1 MEWLGTAIL
10 FNGFFNGFG
19 IPQPLCTIVFDGRP
33 PSSAKGC
40 DNHMLSFRSRWGE
53 GEIFPIYYNCHFSGV
68 GGRAIL
74 VLLLL
79 EMYFIQPSQF
89 RSFFSDISMR
99 SDTAVF
105 VKAFSFLRLLT
116 GRGSSNGSAEIFH
129 RRKRKSSFD
138 EKRLFFGDF
147 MRRACLSGRREFGAW
162 EKLLAFQERKTR
174 SHFFLRFSSR
184 KHFSSSLRDYA
195 RR

>member
-1 MEWLGTAIL
+1 MRRRRDLPDLLQLSIL
-10 FNGFFNGFG
+10 RGRGEDHTGLFIIGFN
-19 IPQPLCTIVFDGRP
+19 R
-33 PSSAKGC
+33 
-40 DNHMLSFRSRWGE
+40 
-53 GEIFPIYYNCHFSGV
+53 
-68 GGRAIL
+68 
-74 VLLLL
+74 
-79 EMYFIQPSQF
+79 
-89 RSFFSDISMR
+89 RSFEAFFKDISMR

-162 EKLLAFQERKTR
+162 EKLLAFHERKTR

>member
-1 MEWLGTAIL
+1 MTAL
-10 FNGFFNGFG
+10 LLNVFFNGFG
-19 IPQPLCTIVFDGRP
+19 IPQPLCTMVFDGRP
-33 PSSAKGC
+33 PQAKGC
-40 DNHMLSFRSRWGE
+40 DSHTIVPVQMGRRRDLPDLLQLSILRGRGEDHTGFFIIGFNHRSFE
-53 GEIFPIYYNCHFSGV
+53 
-68 GGRAIL
+68 A
-74 VLLLL
+74 
-79 EMYFIQPSQF
+79 
-89 RSFFSDISMR
+89 FFSDISMR

-138 EKRLFFGDF
+138 EKRPFFGDF

>member
-1 MEWLGTAIL
+1 MILGP
-10 FNGFFNGFG
+10 
-19 IPQPLCTIVFDGRP
+19 PQPLCTMVFDGRP

-40 DNHMLSFRSRWGE
+40 DSHILSFRSRWGE
-53 GEIFPIYYNCHFSGV
+53 GEIFPIYYNCQFWGV
-68 GGRAIL
+68 GGRIIL
-74 VLLLL
+74 GFLSSDLTIAV
-79 EMYFIQPSQF
+79 SK
-89 RSFFSDISMR
+89 FFSDISMR
-99 SDTAVF
+99 GDTAVF

-138 EKRLFFGDF
+138 EKCPFFGDF
-147 MRRACLSGRREFGAW
+147 MRRACLSWRREFGAW

>member
-1 MEWLGTAIL
+1 MVLGSPNHNAQWFLMVVHHMPKDAIVTYYRSGL
-10 FNGFFNGFG
+10 DGEKERSSRLIQLSILRGRGEDHTGFFIIGF
-19 IPQPLCTIVFDGRP
+19 
-33 PSSAKGC
+33 
-40 DNHMLSFRSRWGE
+40 NHRSFE
-53 GEIFPIYYNCHFSGV
+53 
-68 GGRAIL
+68 A
-74 VLLLL
+74 
-79 EMYFIQPSQF
+79 
-89 RSFFSDISMR
+89 FFSDISMR

-138 EKRLFFGDF
+138 EKRPFFGDF

-195 RR
+195 SR

>member
-10 FNGFFNGFG
+10 FDVFFNGFG
-19 IPQPLCTIVFDGRP
+19 IPQPLCTMVFDGRP
-33 PSSAKGC
+33 QSLAKGC
-40 DNHMLSFRSRWGE
+40 DSHTSFRSRWGE
-53 GEIFPIYYNCHFSGV
+53 GEIFPIYYNCQFWGV
-68 GGRAIL
+68 GGRTIL
-74 VLLLL
+74 GF
-79 EMYFIQPSQF
+79 FIIGF
-89 RSFFSDISMR
+89 NHRSFEAFFSDISMR

-138 EKRLFFGDF
+138 EKRPFFGDF
-147 MRRACLSGRREFGAW
+147 MRRACLSRRREFGAW